1 MSRSLNQD
9 NNGSLP
15 VRRVR
20 RRIKRIQNHVS
31 RTQIRKEESE
41 KQFLEYIAV
50 RAECEKE
57 LERMVSNE
65 NQ

>member
-31 RTQIRKEESE
+31 RTELMKEESE
-41 KQFLEYIAV
+41 KQFLAYLAMK
-50 RAECEKE
+50 AECEEE
-57 LERMVSNE
+57 LERMVANE

>member
-9 NNGSLP
+9 NNGSKP
-15 VRRVR
+15 VRTVR
-20 RRIKRIQNHVS
+20 RRIKKIQNHVS
-31 RTQIRKEESE
+31 RTEIMKEEAE
-41 KQFLEYIAV
+41 RQFLEYIAV